1 MNILYV
7 ITMPERGGAQVH
19 VADLIRRLAPNHE
32 ITLATSQTA
41 DTFLID
47 EALRAGARVRVL
59 KHLQRPIVPLDEP
72 KAYVEIRDLVKELQP
87 DLVHGHST
95 KAGILA
101 RMAASAE
108 GVPGLV
114 TVHGWSFSDGFS
126 RKMQV
131 LGKLAERWTARKGQP
146 IIVVADAQ
154 KRLGLDANVA
164 PEEQLHVIHNGIADH
179 DARATPGAE
188 RDVMEVVM
196 VARFQEPKNHAD
208 PLRVLAQ
215 SDAGLHVTFVGDG
228 AKEEAMHT
236 FARSSGVQDRVTFA
250 GYSSDVIPFLTRAQ
264 VFMLIS
270 DSEGFPLS
278 ILEGMRAGLP
288 VVASDVGG
296 IGEAVVEG
304 ETGFLVPAGDVD
316 LLRKRLEQLAADP
329 ALRKRMGEAG
339 RARFEQLFTLDAM
352 IERTLDVYEVATKG
366 TLVRPSV

>member
-154 KRLGLDANVA
+154 KRLGLDANV
-164 PEEQLHVIHNGIADH
+164 
-179 DARATPGAE
+179 
-188 RDVMEVVM
+188 
-196 VARFQEPKNHAD
+196 
-208 PLRVLAQ
+208 
-215 SDAGLHVTFVGDG
+215 
-228 AKEEAMHT
+228 
-236 FARSSGVQDRVTFA
+236 
-250 GYSSDVIPFLTRAQ
+250 
-264 VFMLIS
+264 
-270 DSEGFPLS
+270 
-278 ILEGMRAGLP
+278 
-288 VVASDVGG
+288 
-296 IGEAVVEG
+296 
-304 ETGFLVPAGDVD
+304 
-316 LLRKRLEQLAADP
+316 
-329 ALRKRMGEAG
+329 
-339 RARFEQLFTLDAM
+339 
-352 IERTLDVYEVATKG
+352 
-366 TLVRPSV
+366 